1 MSMVYNPEAD
11 VIAQIERLE
20 LVARELRRKI
30 DHVRNAE
37 DRRVLN
43 KQLAEIKA
51 EMEFL
56 RRSVP

>member
-1 MSMVYNPEAD
+1 MSMVYNPESD

-20 LVARELRRKI
+20 LVAREVRRKI
-30 DHVRNAE
+30 DHVRTAE

-51 EMEFL
+51 EMEYL
-56 RRSVP
+56 RRSIK